1 MRTFLLIVESG
12 FVVLAAVWTLGSI
25 LFAVPRRWGRGW
37 LSAFNH
43 GLWFADWTVFG
54 TGREDSG
61 IVRFTL
67 EFRDRAPGQD
77 AAWRIAMQG
86 RPWKWHACLWQ
97 PERRLA
103 DRLHR
108 LGRDLGYVR
117 DAAVEGAERIAER
130 HGKLIARH
138 LEDTCPRPPG
148 TQREIRLTRRS
159 SRLRYPSDTGAEAPV
174 ALIAEEVVL
183 ERTEAAR

>member
-1 MRTFLLIVESG
+1 MRAILSFFEIG
-12 FVVLAAVWTLGSI
+12 FVVLVALWTLGSV

-37 LSAFNH
+37 LSGFNH

-67 EFRDRAPGQD
+67 EYRDRAPGQTTE
-77 AAWRIAMQG
+77 WRVALRG

-103 DRLHR
+103 DRVHR
-108 LGRDLGYVR
+108 LGRDFGALR
-117 DAAVEGAERIAER
+117 DAGVTAQSAFAGR
-130 HGKLIARH
+130 GKLLARH
-138 LEDTCPRPPG
+138 LDAKHPRPPG
-148 TQREIRLTRRS
+148 TAREIRLTRRRS
-159 SRLRYPSDTGAEAPV
+159 VLRYPAGAAAERPAAEIV
-174 ALIAEEVVL
+174 EEVVL
-183 ERTEAAR
+183 ERTEAAP